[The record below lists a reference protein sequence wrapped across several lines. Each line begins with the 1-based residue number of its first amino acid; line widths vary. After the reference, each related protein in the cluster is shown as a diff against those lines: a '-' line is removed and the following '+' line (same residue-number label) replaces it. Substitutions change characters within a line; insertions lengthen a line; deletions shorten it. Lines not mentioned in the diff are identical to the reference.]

1 MEFKQEIKDL
11 QKRIDKYIEGMLIPE
26 SPNKI
31 IYESMKYSLAAGG
44 KRIRPILCLKTY
56 EMLGGESQ
64 DIMELA
70 MAIECIHTY
79 SLIHDDLP
87 AMDNDDYRRGLLT
100 NHKVYGEDIAIL
112 AGDGLLN
119 LAFEKMIGWAMDY
132 ENPSNG
138 LKAIYKLAKSA
149 GVEGMI
155 GGQVVDVKTNGCAVD
170 LETINYVQLN
180 KTSALIEASIL
191 VAALAKGVKD
201 EQLKNLE
208 IYARNIGISFQI
220 KDDILDVTSS
230 LEELGKNIGSDMQN
244 DKSTFLSF
252 HSIEESEAI
261 IEEMKMKALDAINQ
275 FENNQFFIDLADYLV
290 SRTK

>member
-170 LETINYVQLN
+170 METINYIQLN

-261 IEEMKMKALDAINQ
+261 IEEMKLKALDAINQ

-290 SRTK
+290 SRIK

>member
-64 DIMELA
+64 EIMELA

-138 LKAIYKLAKSA
+138 LKAIYKLAKAA
-149 GVEGMI
+149 GIEGMI

-261 IEEMKMKALDAINQ
+261 IEEMKLKALEAIEQ

>member
-11 QKRIDKYIEGMLIPE
+11 QKRIDKYIDGMLIPE

-261 IEEMKMKALDAINQ
+261 IEEMKLKALDAIEQ

>member
-11 QKRIDKYIEGMLIPE
+11 QKRIDKYIDGMLIPE

-64 DIMELA
+64 EIMELA

-138 LKAIYKLAKSA
+138 LKAIYKLAKAA

-261 IEEMKMKALDAINQ
+261 IEEMKLKALDAIEQ

>member
-64 DIMELA
+64 EIMELA

-138 LKAIYKLAKSA
+138 LKAIYKLAKAA

-170 LETINYVQLN
+170 METINYVQLN

-191 VAALAKGVKD
+191 VAALAKGVRD

-252 HSIEESEAI
+252 HSIEESEEI
-261 IEEMKMKALDAINQ
+261 IAEMKLKALDAIEQ

>member
-64 DIMELA
+64 EIMELA

-138 LKAIYKLAKSA
+138 LKAIYKLAKAA
-149 GVEGMI
+149 GIEGMI

-170 LETINYVQLN
+170 METINYVQLN

-191 VAALAKGVKD
+191 VAALAKGVRD

-252 HSIEESEAI
+252 HSIEESEEI
-261 IEEMKMKALDAINQ
+261 IAEMKLKALDAIEQ

>member
-64 DIMELA
+64 EIMELA

-138 LKAIYKLAKSA
+138 LKAIYKLAKAA

-252 HSIEESEAI
+252 HSIEESETI
-261 IEEMKMKALDAINQ
+261 IEEMKLKALEAIEQ

>member
-64 DIMELA
+64 EIMELA

-138 LKAIYKLAKSA
+138 LKAIYKLAKAA
-149 GVEGMI
+149 GIEGMI

-170 LETINYVQLN
+170 METINYVQLN

-191 VAALAKGVKD
+191 VAALAKGVRD
-201 EQLKNLE
+201 EQLNNLE

-252 HSIEESEAI
+252 HSIEESEEI
-261 IEEMKMKALDAINQ
+261 IAEMKLKALDAIEQ

>member
-64 DIMELA
+64 EIMELA

-138 LKAIYKLAKSA
+138 LKAIYKLAKAA

-170 LETINYVQLN
+170 METINYVQLN

-252 HSIEESEAI
+252 HSIEESEEI
-261 IEEMKMKALDAINQ
+261 IEEMKLKALDAIEQ

>member
-64 DIMELA
+64 EIMELA

-138 LKAIYKLAKSA
+138 LKAIYKLAKAA

-261 IEEMKMKALDAINQ
+261 IEEMKLKALEAIEQ

>member
-11 QKRIDKYIEGMLIPE
+11 QKRIDKYIDGMLIPE

-64 DIMELA
+64 EIMELA

-138 LKAIYKLAKSA
+138 LKAIYKLAKAA

-261 IEEMKMKALDAINQ
+261 IEEMKLKALEAIEQ

>member
-64 DIMELA
+64 EIMELA

-138 LKAIYKLAKSA
+138 LKAIYKLAKAA
-149 GVEGMI
+149 GIEGMI

-170 LETINYVQLN
+170 METINYVQLN

-252 HSIEESEAI
+252 HSIEESEEI
-261 IEEMKMKALDAINQ
+261 IAEMKLKALDAIEQ

>member
-11 QKRIDKYIEGMLIPE
+11 QKRIDKYIDGMRIPE

-64 DIMELA
+64 EIMELA

-138 LKAIYKLAKSA
+138 LKAIYKLAKAA

-170 LETINYVQLN
+170 METINYVQLN

-252 HSIEESEAI
+252 HSIEESEEI
-261 IEEMKMKALDAINQ
+261 IEEMKLKALEAIEQ

>member
-11 QKRIDKYIEGMLIPE
+11 QKRIDKYIDGMLIPE

-64 DIMELA
+64 EIMELA

-119 LAFEKMIGWAMDY
+119 LAFEKMIGWAMNY

-138 LKAIYKLAKSA
+138 LKAIYKLAKAA

-261 IEEMKMKALDAINQ
+261 IEEMKLKALDAIEQ

>member
-170 LETINYVQLN
+170 METINYIQLN